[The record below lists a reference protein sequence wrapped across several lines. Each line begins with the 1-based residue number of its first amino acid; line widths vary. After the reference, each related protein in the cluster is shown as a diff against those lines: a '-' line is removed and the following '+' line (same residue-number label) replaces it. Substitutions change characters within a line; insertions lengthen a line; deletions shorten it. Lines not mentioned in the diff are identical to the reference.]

1 MKVDLSPV
9 RSSVRMNGGKT
20 VGADEVAIP
29 ASHCAQFSF
38 WSLPLFGF
46 LYVRIKRTSSLSV
59 CCVDTTKH
67 FTRCAGSSVIMG
79 KSPRP
84 STSNRRISSFS
95 PAWPLISCRT
105 ALCLPKTSRAMS
117 QYIRSRSSRGVPRAI
132 ASAIIPPV
140 ETPPMRSN
148 SSWMGLPAARSS
160 ARSCQISVRPF
171 IPPPSRERSRSPLFL
186 GECGAGIIGST
197 WPWMSSNVL
206 VTALVTRSLLSTN

>member
-1 MKVDLSPV
+1 M
-9 RSSVRMNGGKT
+9 
-20 VGADEVAIP
+20 
-29 ASHCAQFSF
+29 
-38 WSLPLFGF
+38 FGF
-46 LYVRIKRTSSLSV
+46 LHARIKRTSSLSV

-171 IPPPSRERSRSPLFL
+171 IPPPLEGEESEPTARMLGRVRRRHHREHVALKVLERLGHRARHAIPALDELKQDPLH
-186 GECGAGIIGST
+186 GSA
-197 WPWMSSNVL
+197 PPVAL
-206 VTALVTRSLLSTN
+206 LRVAFALVHGSKRTPS